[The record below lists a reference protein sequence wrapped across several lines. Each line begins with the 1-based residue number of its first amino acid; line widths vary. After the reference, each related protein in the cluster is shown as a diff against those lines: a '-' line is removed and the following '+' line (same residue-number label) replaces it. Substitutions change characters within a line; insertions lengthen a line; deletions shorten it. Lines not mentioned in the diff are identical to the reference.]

1 MAVENSIVERGSEV
15 ILADVL
21 GSRYKTDGH
30 LKASHI
36 PDSGLLKSVV
46 RRGWL
51 PLPRDRLY
59 GGDMNEMVTSSN
71 GTSFEKMGYQ
81 VAFQAV
87 PVSIEHVLG

>member
-36 PDSGLLKSVV
+36 PDRRLQKGVV
-46 RRGWL
+46 RRDL
-51 PLPRDRLY
+51 
-59 GGDMNEMVTSSN
+59 
-71 GTSFEKMGYQ
+71 
-81 VAFQAV
+81 
-87 PVSIEHVLG
+87 VSIPA